1 MSQKIVVGSIGK
13 GLKTNVLPWNVDNDA
28 FPTLVNAYEWRG
40 RIKRKR
46 GTAQLGRLQR
56 QITYTSASPLMT
68 LDGSG
73 NGSATISLVGLGANT
88 TIPNGSINLTDGTN
102 SYTDAMGII
111 TGTPAGSG
119 TINYLT
125 GAITITGGAAGQK
138 VTGTVGFAPAL
149 PVMGLE
155 DLYLGNSQYP
165 GLLAF
170 DTKYSYNVATT
181 SPYAITD
188 VTFYKNP
195 VSSDIPGYVP
205 KASPTPFVWH
215 NLDYQQFW
223 TVNYQSALFATNG
236 VVVNAVTTPQTQ
248 LSMQFEKPIAVTAVT
263 PNSITITVAST
274 VVIKGDWIFF
284 NEWTGTKGYELN
296 FQTGAVTNKVGANIT
311 VTFSQ
316 NILTG
321 VPANYVPG
329 IIQYLTNNWPVDA
342 NGLNTTDNI
351 KWYDGN
357 PTLGTGK
364 GWVNFCPP
372 LSQFNY
378 SINELTPA
386 QYYLVGARMLIA
398 FKDRLIAVG
407 PVVMTSAANSQVY
420 LEDTVIFSQN
430 GTAYY
435 TASFVATTPNTVVQA
450 TVFDPQL
457 TPNFISNNSG
467 IETASPAAWFE
478 DQTGFGGF
486 LSAGLQDTITTA
498 YPNEDVIILGF
509 TRRQARMVYT
519 GNDVLPFNIFIIN
532 SELGSIATFS
542 GITFDRGIM
551 TMGNHGF
558 TLAAQISAQRP
569 DLDIPDQM
577 FEVNLTNNGAER
589 ITAQRDFIN
598 EWAYFTY
605 SPTGVIYNFPGQT
618 LQYNY
623 REETWAI
630 FNESYTT
637 YGQFRFASG
646 QTWVD
651 IGKIYPTWNDWLEP
665 WGSGADNLL
674 QPKVIGGNAQ
684 GFIMVRDDG
693 TGEGAS
699 LFILSITGNTVT
711 SPNHCLNNGD
721 YIVIM
726 GATGAIGSQ
735 INGKVF
741 SVFNTTQN
749 TFQLD
754 PIISS
759 TGTDYNG
766 GGVIQRCYVPF
777 VQTREFPVAWNY
789 GRKTR
794 LGLQKYLLTKTNNS
808 QISLL
813 IFLSQNEV
821 GSAQEAFNLGDIV
834 PGLNVT
840 NSGLVYSTILYTC
853 PESTNLGLTPA
864 NSNLQQ
870 IITIS
875 TPTSA
880 SSPSQALWHR
890 VNTSLIGDTVQIG
903 LWMNDDQMRDPNRI
917 NQFAEIELHGFILDI
932 SPSSM
937 LS

>member
-1 MSQKIVVGSIGK
+1 MSQKIVVGSITK
-13 GLKTNVLPWNVDNDA
+13 GLTNNVEPWNVDNEA

-46 GTAQLGRLQR
+46 GTSLLGRLQR
-56 QITYTSASPLMT
+56 QITYTSGSPLMT

-73 NGSATISLVGLGANT
+73 NGSATIAIPSSEAFA
-88 TIPNGSINLTDGTN
+88 TIPNGSVNLTDGTN

-111 TGTPAGSG
+111 TGAPAGSG

-138 VTGTVGFAPAL
+138 VTGTVGYSPAL

-155 DLYLGNSQYP
+155 DLYLGNAQYP
-165 GLLAF
+165 GMLAF
-170 DTKYSYNVATT
+170 DTKYSYNIATT

-188 VTFYKNP
+188 VTFYKNTTTP
-195 VSSDIPGYVP
+195 VT
-205 KASPTPFVWH
+205 KATPTPFVWH
-215 NLDYQQFW
+215 NQDYQQFW
-223 TVNYQSALFATNG
+223 TVNYQSSLFATNG

-248 LSMQFEKPIAVTAVT
+248 LSMQFEKPTYVSNTGT
-263 PNSITITVAST
+263 TIVLTVVST
-274 VVIKGDWIFF
+274 VVEVGDWVFF
-284 NEWTGTKGYELN
+284 NEWTGTNAFTLN
-296 FQTGAVTNKVGANIT
+296 FQTGYVSAGSGPGNIT
-311 VTFSQ
+311 VTIPTATLGAGPYS
-316 NILTG
+316 G
-321 VPANYVPG
+321 G

-342 NGLNTTDNI
+342 NNLNTTDNI

-372 LSQFNY
+372 ISQSNF
-378 SINELTPA
+378 SINELTAA

-398 FKDRLIAVG
+398 FKDRLVAIG
-407 PVVMTSAANSQVY
+407 PVVMTSSAGSQVY
-420 LEDTVIFSQN
+420 LEDTVLFSQN

-435 TASFVATTPNTVVQA
+435 TASFPASSVNSVVQST
-450 TVFDPQL
+450 TVFTQQL

-467 IETASPAAWFE
+467 TETATPNSWFE

-486 LSAGLQDTITTA
+486 ISAGLQDTITTA

-519 GNDVLPFNIFIIN
+519 GIDALPFNIFIIN

-542 GITFDRGIM
+542 GIIFDRGIM

-577 FEVNLTNNGAER
+577 FEVNLINNGAER

-605 SPTGVIYNFPGQT
+605 SPDGVTYNFPGQT

-623 REETWAI
+623 REGTWAI
-630 FNESYTT
+630 FNETYTT

-651 IGKIYPTWNDWLEP
+651 IGRMYPTWNDWNDP
-665 WGSGADNLL
+665 WSTGADNLL
-674 QPKVIGGNAQ
+674 QPKVVGGNAE
-684 GFIMVRDDG
+684 GFVMVRGVG
-693 TGEGAS
+693 TGEGTS
-699 LFILSITGNTVT
+699 LFIFSITGNTIT
-711 SPNHCLNNGD
+711 SPNHCLNEGD

-735 INGKVF
+735 INGNVF
-741 SVFNTTQN
+741 SVLSTTTN
-749 TFQLD
+749 TFNLS
-754 PIISS
+754 PAISS
-759 TGTDYNG
+759 TGSDYNG
-766 GGVIQRCYVPF
+766 GGLIQRCYVPF

-794 LGLQKYLLTKTNNS
+794 MGAQKYLLTKTNSS

-813 IFLSQNEV
+813 IFLSQNAV
-821 GSAQEAFNLGDIV
+821 GTPDAAFNLGNIV
-834 PGLNVT
+834 PGVNVT
-840 NSGLVYSTILYTC
+840 NSGLVYSTVLYTC
-853 PESTNLGLTPA
+853 AESTNLGLTPA
-864 NSNLQQ
+864 NTNLQQ
-870 IITIS
+870 IIEIS
-875 TPTSA
+875 SPTTA
-880 SSPSQALWHR
+880 SSPSEALWHR

-903 LWMNDDQMRDPNRI
+903 FWMNDTQMRDPNRI
-917 NQFAEIELHGFILDI
+917 NQFAEIEIHAFILDI